1 MLNPNCLQG
10 MDFVDK
16 FIEDYCKIE
25 SLGFKRTEI
34 LRMLGSQ
41 DYVKDFVE
49 TPDFFVFAKKLPKG
63 YKWSD
68 GEKYQCKAGKRSFN
82 EIYTFLIIENDIYIK
97 GFFAGW
103 YFYNTVRNNEAPDGY
118 EVKYHKTPKEIG
130 SKICVIKNWKS
141 MKPQYVLGKLDKV
154 TPFFETSLTNFY
166 AKNGGNLS
174 MQDGP
179 TLDEIV
185 EIFKKKGLI
194 ADE

>member
-1 MLNPNCLQG
+1 MLNPDCLQG
-10 MDFVDK
+10 MYFVDK

-25 SLGFKRTEI
+25 SLGFKRAEI
-34 LRMLGSQ
+34 LKMLGSQ

-49 TPDFFVFAKKLPKG
+49 TPDFFVSAKKLPKG

-68 GEKYQCKAGKRSFN
+68 GEKYQQKGAKKCFS
-82 EIYTFLIIENDIYIK
+82 ETYTFLIVENDICIK
-97 GFFAGW
+97 GFYAGW
-103 YFYNTVRNNEAPDGY
+103 ERFESARNDEAPDGY
-118 EVKYHKTPKEIG
+118 EVSCYKLPKEFAN
-130 SKICVIKNWKS
+130 KICVIKNWKS
-141 MKPQYVLGKLDKV
+141 MKPQYVLGKLDEV
-154 TPFFETSLTNFY
+154 TPFFESSLTNFY

-179 TLDEIV
+179 ALDEIL

>member
-1 MLNPNCLQG
+1 MLNPDCLQG
-10 MDFVDK
+10 MDFVNK

-25 SLGFKRTEI
+25 SIGFQKSEI
-34 LRMLGSQ
+34 LKMLGSQ

-49 TPDFFVFAKKLPKG
+49 TPEFFVSAKRLPKG

-68 GEKYQCKAGKRSFN
+68 GEKYQRKAGKHDFS
-82 EIYTFLIIENDIYIK
+82 ETYTFLIVENDIYIK
-97 GFFAGW
+97 GFFTGW
-103 YFYNTVRNNEAPDGY
+103 EFYNTVRNNEAPDGY
-118 EVKYHKTPKEIG
+118 ETKWYKASKEIR

-141 MKPQYVLGKLDKV
+141 MKPQYVLGKLDEV
-154 TPFFETSLTNFY
+154 TPFFETSLTDFY

-174 MQDGP
+174 MMNGP
-179 TLDEIV
+179 TLYEIV

>member
-1 MLNPNCLQG
+1 MLNPDCIQG

-49 TPDFFVFAKKLPKG
+49 TPDFFVSAKKLPKG
-63 YKWSD
+63 YKWAD
-68 GEKYQCKAGKRSFN
+68 GEKYQYKAGKHSLS
-82 EIYTFLIIENDIYIK
+82 ETYVFLIIENDIYIK

-103 YFYNTVRNNEAPDGY
+103 EFFKTGRNNKAPNDY
-118 EVKYHKTPKEIG
+118 ELKCYKAPKEIG
-130 SKICVIKNWKS
+130 NKICVIKNWKS
-141 MKPQYVLGKLDKV
+141 MKPQYVLGKLDEV
-154 TPFFETSLTNFY
+154 TPFFETSLTDFY

-174 MQDGP
+174 MQDGM
-179 TLDEIV
+179 TVDEIA
-185 EIFKKKGLI
+185 EMLKEKGLV

>member
-1 MLNPNCLQG
+1 MLNPDCLQG

-49 TPDFFVFAKKLPKG
+49 TPVFFVSAKKLPKG

-82 EIYTFLIIENDIYIK
+82 ETYTFLIVENDIYIK
-97 GFFAGW
+97 GFYAVWGFDVVEKDDEKIDGFSAKR
-103 YFYNTVRNNEAPDGY
+103 YPLHKEFRN
-118 EVKYHKTPKEIG
+118 
-130 SKICVIKNWKS
+130 KICVIKNWKS
-141 MKPQYVLGKLDKV
+141 MTPQYVLGKLDEV
-154 TPFFETSLTNFY
+154 TVFFENSLTDFY

-174 MQDGP
+174 MMNGP
-179 TLDEIV
+179 TLYEIV